1 MVVSLIGAPEKDS
14 VDFKSVILVFGERN
28 GIQKRTNLSSGWI
41 HRPLECVDVF
51 LVQVKFHFDN

>member
-28 GIQKRTNLSSGWI
+28 GYSK
-41 HRPLECVDVF
+41 ED
-51 LVQVKFHFDN
+51 KFILWMDSQTIGMC